1 MDKDIP
7 KAAFITQFH
16 ALMLFKDRVK
26 EGVCLLNKQSVFDVV
41 MMVPMVDCL
50 SWHITRSR
58 TYTGHSMSV
67 QVVNETRYVWRVY
80 LEKGQFNLAIRHTG
94 GQQQAAMDL
103 ILTKQVAEQ

>member
-1 MDKDIP
+1 M
-7 KAAFITQFH
+7 
-16 ALMLFKDRVK
+16 
-26 EGVCLLNKQSVFDVV
+26 FDVV
-41 MMVPMVDCL
+41 MMVPMESCL

-58 TYTGHSMSV
+58 TSTGHSLSV

-103 ILTKQVAEQ
+103 ILTKQVTKCSFEEHL